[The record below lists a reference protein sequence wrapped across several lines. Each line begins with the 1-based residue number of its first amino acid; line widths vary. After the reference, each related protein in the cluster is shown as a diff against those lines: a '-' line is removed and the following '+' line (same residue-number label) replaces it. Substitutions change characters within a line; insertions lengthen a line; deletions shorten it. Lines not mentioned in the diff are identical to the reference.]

1 MHDFVTALNAVKLT
15 VWLVLLG
22 LTVLFLS
29 YARYRKEPATGSLV
43 DMINSISIANYGF
56 ILCMAA
62 IGLIMANKD
71 QAGDKIFL
79 SGASFIGGVGV
90 GAAAAKRNQTPPNPG
105 PTDWVPVAAAPPPP
119 PPLPQVPPPTTSTP
133 PPEALGQPDH
143 PWWKTNPP
151 MA

>member
-15 VWLVLLG
+15 VWLVLLAITC
-22 LTVLFLS
+22 LILS
-29 YARYRKEPATGSLV
+29 YLRYRNQPVSGSVV

-90 GAAAAKRNQTPPNPG
+90 GSALASKKNQTPTPG

-119 PPLPQVPPPTTSTP
+119 PPQVPPPTTSTP
-133 PPEALGQPDH
+133 PPEALGHPDH